1 MQDIVPTG
9 HFTRVAAAQSFY
21 VSFGSGSRDLVP
33 PSRILDLALLPPQE
47 RTAAGGL
54 NSEDIQYNTNTFP
67 FRCRV
72 Q

>member
-1 MQDIVPTG
+1 MPTG

-47 RTAAGGL
+47 KTAAGGL
-54 NSEDIQYNTNTFP
+54 NSE
-67 FRCRV
+67 
-72 Q
+72 

>member
-1 MQDIVPTG
+1 MVQDIVPTG

-47 RTAAGGL
+47 RTAAGGD

-67 FRCRV
+67 CRV

>member
-1 MQDIVPTG
+1 MVQDIVPTG

-47 RTAAGGL
+47 KTAAGGL
-54 NSEDIQYNTNTFP
+54 NSIVRISISTSP
-67 FRCRV
+67 CRV

>member
-47 RTAAGGL
+47 KTVAGGH
-54 NSEDIQYNTNTFP
+54 NSIVRISISTSP
-67 FRCRV
+67 CRV

>member
-47 RTAAGGL
+47 RTAAGGD
-54 NSEDIQYNTNTFP
+54 NSEDDIQYNTNTFP
-67 FRCRV
+67 CRV